1 MGASL
6 PSTSLV
12 RTSSIGQKYGMIF
25 ADPAEEPVRQID
37 TFLTGLSVVVAPDRA
52 LTAILFTDIVGSTER
67 ASAIGDQAWR
77 NLLATHDALARI
89 LVDRHKGRVVKR
101 TGDGMLA
108 TFDGPGRAIRCAL
121 SLSEALRSVGL
132 EIRAGLHTGEV
143 EVMER
148 TSPVLEFTLRPGSS
162 TPPSRVSFLCPRQC
176 PCSWRARR
184 DSSSKIGVSTNSRAS
199 QGRGGSSP
207 RRVESPA
214 TTN

>member
-1 MGASL
+1 MTGPARLTTPRLPPSSPTERSSSLKPPLRMGASS

-12 RTSSIGQKYGMIF
+12 PISSFLQKYGMIF
-25 ADPAEEPVRQID
+25 ADPADEAVRQID
-37 TFLTGLSVVVAPDRA
+37 KFLTGLSVVVAPDRA
-52 LTAILFTDIVGSTER
+52 LAAILFTDIVGSTER

-89 LVDRHKGRVVKR
+89 LVDRHKGRVVRR

-121 SLSEALRSVGL
+121 SLSVALRSVGL

-148 TSPVLEFTLRPGSS
+148 TSPV
-162 TPPSRVSFLCPRQC
+162 
-176 PCSWRARR
+176 
-184 DSSSKIGVSTNSRAS
+184 
-199 QGRGGSSP
+199 
-207 RRVESPA
+207 
-214 TTN
+214 